1 MKNEIWE
8 KLSILQINNTESVS
22 IKSEKYRKFSTRSAW
37 LKHDFFIGLKYKKEA
52 FRN

>member
-22 IKSEKYRKFSTRSAW
+22 IKLENYRKFSRRLAW
-37 LKHDFFIGLKYKKEA
+37 LKYDFFIGLKYKKEA